1 MIRINKTM
9 IIISQLREAQ
19 QVKKKLKIR
28 KKEII
33 AVYFSKDFV
42 WLDVKGFLG
51 SCFQKNKK

>member
-1 MIRINKTM
+1 M
-9 IIISQLREAQ
+9 REAQ

-51 SCFQKNKK
+51 SCFQENKK

>member
-1 MIRINKTM
+1 MIKINKTM

-28 KKEII
+28 KKEVI

-42 WLDVKGFLG
+42 WLDVKAFLG
-51 SCFQKNKK
+51 SCFQENKK